1 MATYS
6 LYEKS
11 IETVVSQ
18 IRLANSATQSY
29 TFNENK
35 VFTDL
40 LNNSDKKIMPI
51 SIRNAVMS
59 VYESTPFKETV
70 ASGSNIYYIGIDNNQ
85 QNLKK
90 HTYLGRRTN
99 KGIDIMSNSLLTY
112 SDITINGTDT
122 DNSINNDS
130 TVVKFLAGTNPSLFE
145 AAPNIE
151 SRIVKNSVGTKRIDI
166 SIVNRGGD
174 INILSKLTGDND
186 PGTNV
191 LINGI
196 KYPSVQDS
204 DTTMGGSASDGR
216 TLSIKNG
223 TMVWTDLKP
232 YDPGYYG
239 ATATTVPIFGST
251 SYING
256 YSLDFA
262 DDRMVPLIVGGV
274 TLGEVFNLESIAN
287 VLEKIIYEYLPPLCS
302 ISFVEPE
309 MEYAEVGSSPI
320 VSLNYSVTK
329 RTYATFPTALKNMKP
344 NQAPSIS
351 SNLLFS
357 TNTEKLNGVAQGV
370 MITPLQK
377 GVNDFV
383 VVATDGVSV
392 ATATASV
399 KSIYPLFFGITSN
412 LVVDNYLL
420 TELTSEISPKVDKR
434 IDFYQSDIKSTDKI
448 YFIYDQDYGPLNKIF
463 KPDGSD
469 LLITGQYSTQSY
481 VFSSPEGNWATKK
494 FLIYR
499 IDNIL
504 SNYVNPTTVS
514 MYFGFDF

>member
-40 LNNSDKKIMPI
+40 LNNSDKRIMPI

-99 KGIDIMSNSLLTY
+99 KGIDIMSNSILTY
-112 SDITINGTDT
+112 SDITLNGTDT

-130 TVVKFLAGTNPSLFE
+130 TVVKFLAGTNPLLFE

-151 SRIVKNSVGTKRIDI
+151 SRIVKNGVGTKRIDI
-166 SIVNRGGD
+166 SVVNRGGD
-174 INILSKLTGDND
+174 INVLSKLPNDND
-186 PGTNV
+186 PGKNV
-191 LINGI
+191 SINGI

-204 DTTMGGSASDGR
+204 DNTMGGSASDGR

-251 SYING
+251 SYINR
-256 YSLDFA
+256 YSLDFT
-262 DDRMVPLIVGGV
+262 DDRMVPLTVGGV
-274 TLGEVFNLESIAN
+274 TLGEVFNAESIAD

-309 MEYAEVGSSPI
+309 MEYAEVGSSPT

-329 RTYATFPTALKNMKP
+329 RTYQTSTISLRNMKP
-344 NQAPSIS
+344 NQLPAIIS
-351 SNLLFS
+351 D
-357 TNTEKLNGVAQGV
+357 TTEKLNGVAQGV

-377 GVNDFV
+377 GINEFSVTV
-383 VVATDGVSV
+383 GDGVSV

-399 KSIYPLFFGITSN
+399 KSIYPFFFGITSN

-434 IDFYQSDIKSTDKI
+434 IDFYQTDIKSTDKI

-463 KPDGSD
+463 KTDGVVLS
-469 LLITGQYSTQSY
+469 TGQYSTQSY

-504 SNYVNPTTVS
+504 SNYVNENTVS

>member
-18 IRLANSATQSY
+18 IYLANSATQSY

-59 VYESTPFKETV
+59 VYDSTPFKETI

-90 HTYLGRRTN
+90 HIYLGRRTN

-112 SDITINGTDT
+112 SDLTINGTDKE
-122 DNSINNDS
+122 NSINNDS
-130 TVVKFLAGTNPSLFE
+130 TVVKFLAGTNPLLFE

-151 SRIVKNSVGTKRIDI
+151 SRIVKNSLGTKRIDI

-174 INILSKLTGDND
+174 INILSKLPNDND
-186 PGTNV
+186 PGKNIT
-191 LINGI
+191 INGI
-196 KYPSVQDS
+196 RYPSVQDS
-204 DTTMGGSASDGR
+204 DIAMGGSASDGR
-216 TLSIKNG
+216 TLSFKNG
-223 TMVWTDLKP
+223 DMVWTDLIP

-239 ATATTVPIFGST
+239 ATGTTVPIFGSP

-256 YSLDFA
+256 YSLDFT
-262 DDRMVPLIVGGV
+262 DSRMVPLTVGGV
-274 TLGEVFNLESIAN
+274 TLGEVFNSESIAN

-329 RTYATFPTALKNMKP
+329 RTYNTYITALKNMKP
-344 NQAPSIS
+344 NQVPAIE
-351 SNLLFS
+351 S
-357 TNTEKLNGVAQGV
+357 TNTEKLNGIAQGV
-370 MITPLQK
+370 LITPLQK

-383 VVATDGVSV
+383 VVATDGISV
-392 ATATASV
+392 TTATASV
-399 KSIYPLFFGITSN
+399 KSIYPFFFGITSN

-420 TELTSEISPKVDKR
+420 TELISEVSPKTDKR

-448 YFIYDQDYGPLNKIF
+448 YFIYDQDYGLLNKIF
-463 KPDGSD
+463 KPDGSV
-469 LLITGQYSTQSY
+469 LNTGQYSTQSY

-504 SNYVNPTTVS
+504 SNYVNQNTVS